1 MMNVWKNFAGA
12 RRCGNRREKK
22 KEETAEKTRNINPAH
37 TKTASPQE
45 DAAFGAG
52 DRHSQNQQK
61 LLFPPPQKSRRIMIQ
76 QKSPPNPPHPQ
87 PQPQLCSKQP
97 LLLPPP
103 QQQHRIR
110 IRKIRLQQLFPP
122 DWHSHPQ
129 PQFVA
134 ATSLI

>member
-1 MMNVWKNFAGA
+1 
-12 RRCGNRREKK
+12 
-22 KEETAEKTRNINPAH
+22 
-37 TKTASPQE
+37 
-45 DAAFGAG
+45 
-52 DRHSQNQQK
+52 
-61 LLFPPPQKSRRIMIQ
+61 MIQ
-76 QKSPPNPPHPQ
+76 QKSPPNPPQ
-87 PQPQLCSKQP
+87 PQLQLCSKQP
-97 LLLPPP
+97 LLFPPP